1 MPLIIGDVNK
11 ILLYPDNKAILV
23 NEMYFFTCEASVR
36 SNEMMTFELFNTT
49 ITARSGNMGCHSQV
63 NYTRLNCLNI
73 QFSHLNANISCD
85 FSIPY
90 KFKVSCTYSVI
101 GRLQEGDYTDIS
113 CSIGSDKQTWKLI
126 VRCKLI

>member
-1 MPLIIGDVNK
+1 MSLEIGDVNK

-49 ITARSGNMGCHSQV
+49 ITAESGNMDCHSQV
-63 NYTRLNCLNI
+63 NYTRLYCFNI
-73 QFSHLNANISCD
+73 QFGHVNANISCD
-85 FSIPY
+85 FIIPY
-90 KFKVSCTYSVI
+90 KVSCTYSII
-101 GRLQEGDYTDIS
+101 GGLQEGDYTDVS